1 MKKEAVSNRLHAS
14 DGRTYAILKA
24 VNAATLAISAEVSP
38 ERVLLTIVEQAR
50 KLSNAR
56 YAALGIGSD
65 PTRSFAPWV
74 FSGMSEAEARLL
86 PHFPRPLGL
95 LGAVVREGHT
105 IRLRDITKDPRFR
118 GFPQHHPKMTSF
130 LGVPIRYKDETI
142 GNLYLTEK
150 IGADEF
156 SEDDEEAVET
166 LAAHAAIA
174 DRQAQLYEQLQT
186 ERARLE

>member
-1 MKKEAVSNRLHAS
+1 MNKKETVSNQAHTK
-14 DGRTYAILKA
+14 GNRTYAILKA
-24 VNAATLAISAEVSP
+24 VNAATLAISAEVSS
-38 ERVLLTIVEQAR
+38 ERVLLTIVEQSR
-50 KLSNAR
+50 KLTNAR

-65 PTRSFAPWV
+65 PTRSFQPWV
-74 FSGMSEAEARLL
+74 FSGMSESEVRLL

-95 LGAVVREGHT
+95 LGAVVWEGNT

-156 SEDDEEAVET
+156 SEE
-166 LAAHAAIA
+166 
-174 DRQAQLYEQLQT
+174 
-186 ERARLE
+186 